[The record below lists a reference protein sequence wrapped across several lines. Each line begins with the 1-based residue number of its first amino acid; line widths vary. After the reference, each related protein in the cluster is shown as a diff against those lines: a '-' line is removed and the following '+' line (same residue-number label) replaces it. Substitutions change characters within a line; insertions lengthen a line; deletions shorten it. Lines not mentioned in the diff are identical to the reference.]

1 MTKYLK
7 FIVAVVGSVVAAL
20 LTQFP
25 TNTAVQQWGPIVATI
40 AVAIGVYFVPNT
52 PPATPATPGP
62 PAA

>member
-52 PPATPATPGP
+52 PPAPPTGP